1 MPDSNLVTLLALGA
15 FLVLGGLVDIGWR
28 RRTGTDGSDEHL

>member
-1 MPDSNLVTLLALGA
+1 MLDPNFATILAVGV

-28 RRTGTDGSDEHL
+28 RRTGAERDL

>member
-1 MPDSNLVTLLALGA
+1 VLDANFVPLLALGA

-28 RRTGTDGSDEHL
+28 RRTGTNDEHL

>member
-1 MPDSNLVTLLALGA
+1 VFDSNLVPLIALGA

-28 RRTGTDGSDEHL
+28 RRTGIDEEHL